1 MHIIYKGNELQ
12 DFTIFD
18 MIVVGF
24 TVILGLKGLFRGFIK
39 EVLGLVGIIGG
50 IFIASRFSL
59 EVGNILAPILA
70 LENEATIK
78 LIGFIAA
85 LIGFLLIIY
94 IITIILNKITDI
106 SGLGAVNRIL
116 GFLFGSA
123 KIFLIFSVIIYALY
137 QVQSFKSFID
147 EKMGSSITFPY
158 LIDVGGYIV
167 KLDTAKVS
175 KSIEDGVNTVVDKTK
190 DTLNK
195 TIEKKV
201 TEQIEETTKN
211 TVDEATKIKEDVSKE
226 FEKKQIEQNNTNIQ
240 ENK

>member
-1 MHIIYKGNELQ
+1 MQ

-18 MIVVGF
+18 MVVVGL

-59 EVGNILAPILA
+59 EVGNVLASILA

-85 LIGFLLIIY
+85 LVGFWLVVY
-94 IITIILNKITDI
+94 VITIILNKITDI
-106 SGLGAVNRIL
+106 SGLGAVNRVL

-123 KIFLIFSVIIYALY
+123 KIFLIFSVIIYAVY

-147 EKMGSSITFPY
+147 EKIGTSITFPY
-158 LIDVGGYIV
+158 LVDVGGYIV
-167 KLDTAKVS
+167 KLDTTKVS
-175 KSIEDGVNTVVDKTK
+175 KSIEDGVNNVVDKTK

-211 TVDEATKIKEDVSKE
+211 TVEQATKIKEEVSKKLE
-226 FEKKQIEQNNTNIQ
+226 EKQTEQNNTNTQ